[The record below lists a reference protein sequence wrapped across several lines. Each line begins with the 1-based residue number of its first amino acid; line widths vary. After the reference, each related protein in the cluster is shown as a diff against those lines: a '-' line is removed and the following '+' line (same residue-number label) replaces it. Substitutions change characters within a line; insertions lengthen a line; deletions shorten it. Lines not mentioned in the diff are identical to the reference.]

1 MNQFENKTI
10 TTQYYRK
17 VMQMLQQIYLIRG
30 SYPLRYLQ
38 QTKNTFTG
46 KWTACDTNIKTFGP
60 VLSFFPRS
68 KMQMWKQ
75 RLETATFLQ
84 LLLRTQ
90 AYPSKGAVAME
101 FGDSK

>member
-38 QTKNTFTG
+38 QTKNLHG
-46 KWTACDTNIKTFGP
+46 KMDC
-60 VLSFFPRS
+60 L
-68 KMQMWKQ
+68 
-75 RLETATFLQ
+75 
-84 LLLRTQ
+84 
-90 AYPSKGAVAME
+90 
-101 FGDSK
+101 